1 MNGEIHKLAAILPDI
16 HQADGQALIQ
26 IGFEVF
32 EEDSLL
38 LKIFEELANSI
49 SAVESVEFLR
59 LLIVIRKYFDY
70 RLPYRLDEEN
80 YERVLRKNIESM
92 SEELIEGMVVSRE
105 DLEGE
110 ATKGR
115 DNLVLRSYIQHT
127 FVKNEVLNRIK
138 PTVSSVLQLHLI
150 SIIDCFEE
158 ENN

>member
-1 MNGEIHKLAAILPDI
+1 M
-16 HQADGQALIQ
+16 
-26 IGFEVF
+26 
-32 EEDSLL
+32 
-38 LKIFEELANSI
+38 
-49 SAVESVEFLR
+49 
-59 LLIVIRKYFDY
+59 IRKYFDY

-115 DNLVLRSYIQHT
+115 DNLVLRSYIQHS